1 MTSPRCSHETGL
13 CDVPSTSQPKKKL
26 VSELTADAL
35 EQGMEKRWARI
46 VARTW
51 DDEEFRQ
58 RLLANPGAVLREA
71 GFDLPDDLEVEV
83 VDRVPDEHSEGV
95 TCVQLPGCPEA
106 DDIIEQ
112 GLSAP
117 ADDNSNES

>member
-1 MTSPRCSHETGL
+1 
-13 CDVPSTSQPKKKL
+13 VK
-26 VSELTADAL
+26 ELTADATGR
-35 EQGMEKRWARI
+35 EMEKGWARI

-58 RLLANPGAVLREA
+58 RLLANPRAVLREA

-83 VDRVPDEHSEGV
+83 VDRVPDEHLEGV
-95 TCVQLPGCPEA
+95 TCVQLPGRPEG
-106 DDIIEQ
+106 DDIIEH

-117 ADDNSNES
+117 ADDNSNESQGL